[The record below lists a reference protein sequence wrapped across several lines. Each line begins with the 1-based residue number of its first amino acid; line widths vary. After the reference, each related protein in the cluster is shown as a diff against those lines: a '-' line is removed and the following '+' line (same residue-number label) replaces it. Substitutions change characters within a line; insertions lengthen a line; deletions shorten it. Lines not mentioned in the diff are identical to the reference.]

1 MGGGDVVEIIE
12 DALTTVC
19 FWSFLMAKF
28 LCKEKAARCTGV
40 A

>member
-1 MGGGDVVEIIE
+1 MGDGDVAGIME

-19 FWSFLMAKF
+19 FWGFLMAKF
-28 LCKEKAARCTGV
+28 HCKEKAGRCTAV